1 MSQDGVDE
9 ILDKQLVGEC
19 DIQDVRELARI
30 GHKCLH
36 KTPRKRPAIGEVTQA
51 LLKIKQR
58 RLAKQDTMSFADG
71 EFSRAVSRIEDQQV
85 ELSKLAE
92 VKERHEEC

>member
-1 MSQDGVDE
+1 
-9 ILDKQLVGEC
+9 
-19 DIQDVRELARI
+19 
-30 GHKCLH
+30 
-36 KTPRKRPAIGEVTQA
+36 A
-51 LLKIKQR
+51 LRKIKQR
-58 RLAKQDTMSFADG
+58 HLVKQDTMSFADG